1 MADYND
7 IKQSIATNLPDNNR
21 REITAARL
29 RDTLNGFVDK
39 VETTET
45 GIEKNV
51 SDINTKFTELDK
63 KQRSHWNVSGSFTNN
78 SVTIEIL
85 WRFITGVG
93 WTRIDV
99 NKTFNFNP
107 NHSQPNQTLVY
118 RPEAETKFWII
129 NSFRTLPSD
138 TILLMYNTIHDD
150 FEGGVLYDYYLTY
163 KFSQSGW
170 DYGVFNINASCDL
183 DGYIDVGDQKY
194 KVGGNYRGAYLNI
207 SEQLRGSL
215 VKFELNGNDISIA
228 FLKDNTFVGG
238 VVPNFST
245 DQASSIVVR
254 ENRIFKIPND
264 CSTIYF
270 LRKSSGVDTTPKISF
285 FNGDDKIGIYHT
297 DSACVAR
304 FVQEMNNVAKI
315 VGMKNSVYYEP
326 AGYPNTRNVTTAED
340 LMRLGVYVSGI
351 RQINDAWGRRS
362 ATINVYGANARTLDL
377 TGPADATFETSYEV
391 LGWKPGAAR
400 EYGTNTWIMVVR
412 SKTTDKIYVLGEF
425 DLDGNPST
433 LDYDKIKSV
442 LDHIDSGGGEPDITH
457 GSICV
462 CELPKETPSLFSG
475 KNFDILYS
483 KDPTTTFLQ
492 ASTTKIMT
500 LLVASIYGLKETERV
515 KIYPSDIQPGS
526 GNVIEANDIIT
537 VRDLFLLGTL
547 PSSNSAVYAIA
558 RIVGERLL
566 RDDNSTTL

>member
-7 IKQSIATNLPDNNR
+7 IKQSIATNLPDNNKK
-21 REITAARL
+21 EITAAKL
-29 RDTLNGFVDK
+29 RDTLNGFVGK

-51 SDINTKFTELDK
+51 SDINTKFTGLDQ
-63 KQRSHWNVSGSFTNN
+63 KQRSHWNISGSFTNN

-85 WRFITGVG
+85 WRLITGEN
-93 WTRIDV
+93 WTYVNV
-99 NKTFNFNP
+99 NKTFNFDP
-107 NHSQPNQTLVY
+107 NHSSPNQVLVY
-118 RPEAETKFWII
+118 RPEAETKFEITD
-129 NSFRTLPSD
+129 SFLTLPSD
-138 TILLMYNTIHDD
+138 IILLMYNVVHDD

-163 KFSQSGW
+163 KFSQAGW
-170 DYGVFNINASCDL
+170 DYGVFNTNASQDL
-183 DGYIDVGDQKY
+183 EGYIDVGDQKY
-194 KVGGNYRGAYLNI
+194 KTGGNNSGAYLNI
-207 SEQLRGSL
+207 SQQLRGSL
-215 VKFELNGNDISIA
+215 VKFELNGSDIAIA
-228 FLKDNTFVGG
+228 FLKDNTFVKGA
-238 VVPNFST
+238 VPNFST
-245 DQASSIVVR
+245 DQASSIIVR

-270 LRKSSGVDTTPKISF
+270 LRKLSGADVTPKISF

-297 DSACVAR
+297 DSECVAR
-304 FVQEMNNVAKI
+304 FVQEMNNVATI

-326 AGYPNTRNVTTAED
+326 AGYPNTQNVTTAED
-340 LMRLGVYVSGI
+340 LMRLGVYASGI

-362 ATINVYGANARTLDL
+362 ATINVYGANARTLNL

-391 LGWKPGAAR
+391 LGWKPGQADAYR
-400 EYGTNTWIMVVR
+400 TNTWIMVVR
-412 SKTTDKIYVLGEF
+412 SKATGRIYVLGEF
-425 DLDGNPST
+425 NIDGNHAT

-442 LDHIDSGGGEPDITH
+442 LDHIDSGGGEPAITQ

-475 KNFDILYS
+475 ENFNILYS

-492 ASTTKIMT
+492 ASTTKVMT

-526 GNVIEANDIIT
+526 GNVINAGDIIT
-537 VRDLFLLGTL
+537 VRDLFLLGAL

-566 RDDNSTTL
+566 RDDNSITL